1 MIIHKPGGV
10 SQDFLRGILA
20 HGGGEEASR
29 WARCFGV
36 RRTPSRGWSLLAL
49 SAVLATSLLAVSQ
62 ASAAAAPRSSSIG
75 GQAIATPREAPWSVL
90 LSMQSGDSAAACSG
104 SIVDAAHVITA
115 AHCTYD
121 GSTPRA
127 LRSYT
132 VTAGISDVSK
142 GGDHGEEQVREVSSL
157 RVAPGFVPGDVGDDV
172 AVVRVEP
179 PFDLSAA
186 AIAAIPLVEQNTG
199 PAAGSMARLFGWGQI
214 EAGRSDGKLH
224 RLDQGLLEQWQCT
237 YGVPSV
243 LCAWSATGAACAGDS
258 GGGLVTASDPPVLL
272 GVSNFVIYPSSA
284 CAAGNLT
291 AYTDLSTLEIHSW
304 LLGDADPQQA
314 PRAKIRPLL
323 WGDLE
328 SGGTAICD
336 APEWTGAP
344 VVTTKFLY
352 TTPGSYAT
360 QIVQQGPSN
369 KYALGSKDVG
379 HSLTCVSVAS
389 NEAGTTEAASWRPM
403 LIGGRATELIN
414 VREASRE
421 GRRWQVLLSAAPSLR
436 GKRMKTKWTAVAGCA
451 ACPRIRA
458 FSIEKRMRL
467 ISPRMPRDG
476 QARLSL
482 RLSALTVNG
491 IPYRGSTLRVRLH
504 PLGLARG
511 REAPPLSRHVG
522 KVR

>member
-1 MIIHKPGGV
+1 M
-10 SQDFLRGILA
+10 
-20 HGGGEEASR
+20 
-29 WARCFGV
+29 
-36 RRTPSRGWSLLAL
+36 RRTSPRCWFLLACC
-49 SAVLATSLLAVSQ
+49 AVLTTSLLAVSQ
-62 ASAAAAPRSSSIG
+62 VSAAAVPRSASIG
-75 GQAIATPREAPWSVL
+75 GQTIPTPREAPWSVL
-90 LSMQSGDSAAACSG
+90 LSMRSGDSFGSCSG
-104 SIVDAAHVITA
+104 SIVDAAHVVTA
-115 AHCTYD
+115 AHCTYE
-121 GSTPRA
+121 GSAPRA
-127 LRSYT
+127 LGSYT
-132 VTAGISDVSK
+132 VTAGIADASQ
-142 GGDHGEEQVREVSSL
+142 GADHGEEQVREVSSV
-157 RVAPGFVPGDVGDDV
+157 RVAPGFVQGGVGDDV
-172 AVVRVEP
+172 AILRIEP
-179 PFDLSAA
+179 PFDLSAVGV
-186 AIAAIPLVEQNTG
+186 AAIPLVNQNSG
-199 PAAGSMARLFGWGQI
+199 PAIGSAARLFGWGQI
-214 EAGRSDGKLH
+214 EAGRSDGRLH

-272 GVSNFVIYPSSA
+272 GVSNFVINPSSA

-336 APEWTGAP
+336 APDWTGNP
-344 VVTTKFLY
+344 SLTTKFLY
-352 TTPGSYAT
+352 TTPGSYVT

-369 KYALGSKDVG
+369 KYVLGSKDVG
-379 HSLTCVSVAS
+379 HSLTCVSVAA

-403 LIGGRATELIN
+403 LIGGRATELIK

-436 GKRMKTKWTAVAGCA
+436 GKRMKAKWTAASGCA

-458 FSIEKRMRL
+458 LAIGKRTRL
-467 ISPRMPRDG
+467 ISPSVPRDG

-482 RLSALTVNG
+482 RLPALTVGG

-511 REAPPLSRHVG
+511 RETSSLSRHVG

>member
-1 MIIHKPGGV
+1 M
-10 SQDFLRGILA
+10 
-20 HGGGEEASR
+20 
-29 WARCFGV
+29 
-36 RRTPSRGWSLLAL
+36 
-49 SAVLATSLLAVSQ
+49 SLLAVSQ
-62 ASAAAAPRSSSIG
+62 ASAAAAPRSTSIG
-75 GQAIATPREAPWSVL
+75 GQTISASREAPWSVL
-90 LSMQSGDSAAACSG
+90 LSMRSGETFGSCSG
-104 SIVDAAHVITA
+104 SIVDAAHVVTA

-121 GSTPRA
+121 GSASRA
-127 LRSYT
+127 LGSYA
-132 VTAGISDVSK
+132 VTAGIADVTK
-142 GGDHGEEQVREVSSL
+142 DADHREEQVREVSSA
-157 RVAPGFVPGDVGDDV
+157 RVMPGFVPGEVGDDV
-172 AVVRVEP
+172 AVLRVEP
-179 PFDLSAA
+179 PFDLSAVG
-186 AIAAIPLVEQNTG
+186 IAAIPLVNQGAGLATG
-199 PAAGSMARLFGWGQI
+199 GAARLFGWGQI
-214 EAGRSDGKLH
+214 EVGHSDGRMH

-258 GGGLVTASDPPVLL
+258 GGGLVTASDSPALL

-291 AYTDLSTLEIHSW
+291 AYTDLSTAEVHSW
-304 LLGDADPQQA
+304 LLGDVDPPQA

-336 APEWTGAP
+336 SPDWTGAP
-344 VVTTKFLY
+344 SVTTKFLY
-352 TTPGSYAT
+352 ATPGSYAT
-360 QIVQQGPSN
+360 QIVQQGSSN
-369 KYALGSKDVG
+369 KYVLGPKDVG
-379 HSLTCVSVAS
+379 HSLTCVSVAA

-403 LIGGRATELIN
+403 LIGGRATELIK

-421 GRRWQVLLSAAPSLR
+421 GRKWQVLLSAAPSLR
-436 GKRMKTKWTAVAGCA
+436 GKRMKAKWTAATGCL

-458 FSIEKRMRL
+458 LAIGKRTRL
-467 ISPRMPRDG
+467 ISPSVPRDG

-482 RLSALTVNG
+482 RLPALTVGG

-511 REAPPLSRHVG
+511 RETAPLFRHVG

>member
-1 MIIHKPGGV
+1 
-10 SQDFLRGILA
+10 
-20 HGGGEEASR
+20 
-29 WARCFGV
+29 
-36 RRTPSRGWSLLAL
+36 
-49 SAVLATSLLAVSQ
+49 LATSLLAAPQ
-62 ASAAAAPRSSSIG
+62 ANAAAAPRSASIG
-75 GQAIATPREAPWSVL
+75 GQMISTSREAPWSVL
-90 LSMQSGDSAAACSG
+90 LSMRSGETFGSCSG
-104 SIVDAAHVITA
+104 SIVDAAHVVTA

-121 GSTPRA
+121 GSAPRA
-127 LRSYT
+127 LGSYT
-132 VTAGISDVSK
+132 VTAGIADASQDA
-142 GGDHGEEQVREVSSL
+142 DHGEEQVREVSSA
-157 RVAPGFVPGDVGDDV
+157 RVAPGFVPGGMGDDV
-172 AVVRVEP
+172 AVLRVEP

-186 AIAAIPLVEQNTG
+186 GIAAVPLVNQGTG
-199 PAAGSMARLFGWGQI
+199 PASGSMARLFGWGQI
-214 EAGRSDGKLH
+214 EAGHSDGRLH
-224 RLDQGLLEQWQCT
+224 RLDQGLLEPWQCT

-323 WGDLE
+323 WGDLG

-336 APEWTGAP
+336 APEWTGNP
-344 VVTTKFLY
+344 SLTTKFLY

-360 QIVQQGPSN
+360 QIVQQSPSN
-369 KYALGSKDVG
+369 KYVLGSKDVG
-379 HSLTCVSVAS
+379 HSLTCVSVAA

-403 LIGGRATELIN
+403 LIGGRATELIK

-436 GKRMKTKWTAVAGCA
+436 GKRMKAKWTAAAGCA

-458 FSIEKRMRL
+458 LAIGKRTRL
-467 ISPRMPRDG
+467 ISPPVPRDG

-482 RLSALTVNG
+482 RLPALTVGG

-511 REAPPLSRHVG
+511 RKTSSLSRHVG

>member
-1 MIIHKPGGV
+1 MR
-10 SQDFLRGILA
+10 S
-20 HGGGEEASR
+20 GEA
-29 WARCFGV
+29 FG
-36 RRTPSRGWSLLAL
+36 S
-49 SAVLATSLLAVSQ
+49 
-62 ASAAAAPRSSSIG
+62 
-75 GQAIATPREAPWSVL
+75 
-90 LSMQSGDSAAACSG
+90 CSG
-104 SIVDAAHVITA
+104 SIIDAAHVVTA

-121 GSTPRA
+121 ANAPRA
-127 LRSYT
+127 LGSYT
-132 VTAGISDVSK
+132 VIAGVAGTSK
-142 GGDHGEEQVREVSSL
+142 GADHSEEQVREVSSV
-157 RVAPGFVPGDVGDDV
+157 RVAPGFVPGGIGDDV
-172 AVVRVEP
+172 AVLRVEP
-179 PFDLSAA
+179 PFDLSAVR
-186 AIAAIPLVEQNTG
+186 IASIPPVNQNAG
-199 PAAGSMARLFGWGQI
+199 PGVGSTARLFGWGMM
-214 EAGRSDGKLH
+214 EAGRSDGRLR

-304 LLGDADPQQA
+304 LLGDPDPQQA

-336 APEWTGAP
+336 SPEWTGSPA
-344 VVTTKFLY
+344 VTTKFLY
-352 TTPGSYAT
+352 TTPGSYTT
-360 QIVQQGPSN
+360 QILQQGPSN
-369 KYALGSKDVG
+369 KYVLGSKDVG

-389 NEAGTTEAASWRPM
+389 NEAGTTEAASWRPL
-403 LIGGRATELIN
+403 LIGGRTTELIK
-414 VREASRE
+414 VREASRA
-421 GRRWQVLLSAAPSLR
+421 GRRWQVLLAAAPSLR
-436 GKRMKTKWTAVAGCA
+436 GKRMKVKWTAAAGCT

-458 FSIEKRMRL
+458 LPIGKRTRL
-467 ISPRMPRDG
+467 ISPPVSREG
-476 QARLSL
+476 QVRLSL
-482 RLSALTVNG
+482 RLPALTVGG

-511 REAPPLSRHVG
+511 RETSPLSRHVG

>member
-1 MIIHKPGGV
+1 M
-10 SQDFLRGILA
+10 LA
-20 HGGGEEASR
+20 CCAG
-29 WARCFGV
+29 
-36 RRTPSRGWSLLAL
+36 
-49 SAVLATSLLAVSQ
+49 LATSLLAVAR
-62 ASAAAAPRSSSIG
+62 ASAVAAPRSASIG
-75 GQAIATPREAPWSVL
+75 GQVISTPREAPWSVL
-90 LSMQSGDSAAACSG
+90 LSMQSGDSFASCSG

-121 GSTPRA
+121 GSAPRA
-127 LRSYT
+127 LGSYT
-132 VTAGISDVSK
+132 VTAGIADAAQ
-142 GGDHGEEQVREVSSL
+142 GGDHGEEQVREVSSV
-157 RVAPGFVPGDVGDDV
+157 RVAPGFVPGEVGDDV
-172 AVVRVEP
+172 AVLRVEP

-186 AIAAIPLVEQNTG
+186 GIAAIPLVEQSAG
-199 PAAGSMARLFGWGQI
+199 PAVGSAVRLFGWGQI

-224 RLDQGLLEQWQCT
+224 RLDQGLLEQWQCA
-237 YGVPSV
+237 YGVPSL

-258 GGGLVTASDPPVLL
+258 GGGLVTSSDPPVLL

-352 TTPGSYAT
+352 TTPGSHAT

-369 KYALGSKDVG
+369 KYVLGPKDVG
-379 HSLTCVSVAS
+379 HSLACVSVAG
-389 NEAGTTEAASWRPM
+389 NEAGTTEAASWQP
-403 LIGGRATELIN
+403 LLVGGRATELIEM
-414 VREASRE
+414 REASRA

-436 GKRMKTKWTAVAGCA
+436 GKRIKARWTAGSCA

-458 FSIEKRMRL
+458 LAIGKRTRL
-467 ISPRMPRDG
+467 VSPPVPRDG

-482 RLSALTVNG
+482 RLPPLTVDG
-491 IPYRGSTLRVRLH
+491 IPYRGSTLRVGLH

-511 REAPPLSRHVG
+511 REASSLSRHVG

>member
-1 MIIHKPGGV
+1 MRRSPA
-10 SQDFLRGILA
+10 R
-20 HGGGEEASR
+20 R
-29 WARCFGV
+29 W
-36 RRTPSRGWSLLAL
+36 LLPAYC
-49 SAVLATSLLAVSQ
+49 AILATSLLAPSQ
-62 ASAAAAPRSSSIG
+62 ASAAAAPRSASIG
-75 GQAIATPREAPWSVL
+75 GQMIPTPREAPWSVL
-90 LSMQSGDSAAACSG
+90 LSMQSGGSTASCSG

-115 AHCTYD
+115 AHCTYE
-121 GSTPRA
+121 GSAPRA
-127 LRSYT
+127 LGSYT
-132 VTAGISDVSK
+132 VTAGISDASQN
-142 GGDHGEEQVREVSSL
+142 GDRGEEQAREVSSV
-157 RVAPGFVPGDVGDDV
+157 RVAPGFAPGEVGDDV
-172 AVVRVEP
+172 AVLRVEP
-179 PFDLSAA
+179 PFDLSAVG
-186 AIAAIPLVEQNTG
+186 IASIPLVSQDTG
-199 PAAGSMARLFGWGQI
+199 LAAGGAARLFGWGQV
-214 EAGRSDGKLH
+214 EAGHSDGKLH

-336 APEWTGAP
+336 SPEWTGAP

-360 QIVQQGPSN
+360 QIVQQGSSN
-369 KYALGSKDVG
+369 KYVLGSKDVG
-379 HSLTCVSVAS
+379 HSLTCVSVAT

-403 LIGGRATELIN
+403 LIGGRATELIK

-421 GRRWQVLLSAAPSLR
+421 GRRWRVLLAAAPSLR
-436 GKRMKTKWTAVAGCA
+436 GKRMKTKWTAAAGCA
-451 ACPRIRA
+451 VCPRIRA
-458 FSIEKRMRL
+458 LSIGKRSRL
-467 ISPRMPRDG
+467 ISPPVPRDG
-476 QARLSL
+476 VRLSL

-511 REAPPLSRHVG
+511 REASSLSRHVG